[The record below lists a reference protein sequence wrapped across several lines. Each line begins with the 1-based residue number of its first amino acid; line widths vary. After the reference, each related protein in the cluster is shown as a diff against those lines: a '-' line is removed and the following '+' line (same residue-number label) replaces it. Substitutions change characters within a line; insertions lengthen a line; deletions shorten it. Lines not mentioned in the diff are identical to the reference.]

1 MDQTLRSFLRELT
14 GPQRVQFVDTLF
26 AILTCTDAST
36 LTDLKEGGL
45 KTASAM
51 VKALQKLD
59 KPTRKALT
67 DTLKLLVKSGARSAF
82 EELGISRLR
91 DNRLIE
97 AISDTSKRTAARKF
111 PSHTKDPP
119 PMTLHDYLFTLLLA
133 MAPVS
138 ELRGAIPF
146 GLAHDIPQALL
157 YPSCILANLLPVP
170 FVILFLRRIL
180 AWMQRKGGRLASAAG
195 WLEKA
200 GQSQICPHQRSGAS
214 GALSF
219 RRHSP
224 ARHGC
229 MDRRAR
235 RSASGKAAFP
245 RHALHRG
252 RRHDRL
258 LHRRAFVQGHHPLP
272 VYRFL

>member
-1 MDQTLRSFLRELT
+1 
-14 GPQRVQFVDTLF
+14 
-26 AILTCTDAST
+26 
-36 LTDLKEGGL
+36 
-45 KTASAM
+45 
-51 VKALQKLD
+51 
-59 KPTRKALT
+59 
-67 DTLKLLVKSGARSAF
+67 
-82 EELGISRLR
+82 
-91 DNRLIE
+91 
-97 AISDTSKRTAARKF
+97 
-111 PSHTKDPP
+111 
-119 PMTLHDYLFTLLLA
+119 MTLHDYLFTLLLA

-195 WLEKA
+195 WLEKRGRA
-200 GQSQICPHQRSGAS
+200 KSAQAFGTS

-224 ARHGC
+224 ARHRRMDGRAGC
-229 MDRRAR
+229 GA
-235 RSASGKAAFP
+235 AWKAAFP

-258 LHRRAFVQGHHPLP
+258 LHRRTSVQGDDSYRRFIDFYGPSVFPVGVDAHIDPLGSIEFAEDSRKIGSICRGDVGIDP
-272 VYRFL
+272 YA